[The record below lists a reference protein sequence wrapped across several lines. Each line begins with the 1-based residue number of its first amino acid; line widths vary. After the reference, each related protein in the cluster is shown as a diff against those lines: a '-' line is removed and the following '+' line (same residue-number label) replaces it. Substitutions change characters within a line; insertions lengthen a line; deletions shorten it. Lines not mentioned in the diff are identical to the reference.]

1 MPKTPE
7 LNKMVE
13 RMNQIVMERV
23 RCMLA
28 HAKFPKTYWIEALKT
43 IVYMINISP
52 LVPLEGDIPQRVWT
66 DKDVSYRHLRV
77 FGCLACVH
85 VAKDKRGKLAP
96 KSRPCIFL
104 GYGEDKFRY
113 QLWDVI
119 NKKVIR
125 SRDIVVMEEKVV
137 VDWEMKRNGSS
148 SELTERM

>member
-1 MPKTPE
+1 
-7 LNKMVE
+7 
-13 RMNQIVMERV
+13 
-23 RCMLA
+23 MLSYQ
-28 HAKFPKTYWIEALKT
+28 FKTYWSEALKT
-43 IVYMINISP
+43 VIYVINRSP
-52 LVPLEGDIPQRVWT
+52 DVPLEGDIPQRVWT

>member
-43 IVYMINISP
+43 IVYMINRSP